1 MMEQFKG
8 VVLVILLGLFA
19 LAGALIPGTQIAY
32 AHEISIAL
40 TLIAVA
46 IGYRIYVH
54 GIRSLIHGNVTAQL
68 FATIAIFISVI
79 AGFVLPQ
86 ASATGTAEAVG
97 YLTASAIVAFII
109 LAGMTTE
116 DYIIHRTRGALEAL
130 IKMTPKT
137 ARVRR
142 DGKEIEV
149 PIDEVK
155 KDEIVLVKPGDNI
168 PVDGTV
174 LSGHSTVNQATITGE
189 SIPVEKTM
197 GDRTFAG
204 TLNEHGALEIKV
216 EKIAEDTTLAHLIDL
231 VEEAQEKKAPI
242 QNIAD
247 RFTTYFLP
255 IMTVV
260 ASSVFAFTYFTI
272 GFDVALSRTVTVLL
286 VACPCAL
293 AIAVPV
299 AVAATIGNAS
309 MNAIII
315 KGGTHIEKL
324 KDVKMVAFDKT
335 GTLTVGEPK
344 VVEVKTFDNYSEADA
359 ITYAAIAEKFS
370 EHPLSKAITTK
381 ATEMN
386 LKIPDPTDFKTIP
399 GQGVDA
405 YYGNK
410 HILIGRKMM
419 APELSEEAGQFIDRV
434 ESEGKT
440 AIPVTLDKKVIGIVV
455 VADTVREKS
464 LEAIQRLKRLGVKT
478 AMLTGDNMRTA
489 KSIAEQVGVDEFH
502 AELLPEQKVD
512 VVKDL
517 MKGSVVAMVGDGVN
531 DAPALATSDVG
542 FAMGAAGS
550 DVAVETA
557 DVALLGD
564 DLTKVEYAI
573 SLSRKA
579 FTRMKGNI
587 VYAFIWNIVA
597 LTIAGAGLLNPIL
610 AVVLAEL
617 GCISVV
623 INSALLLR
631 SKPKT
636 FFPDKRLSAM
646 QRACYKRDP

>member
-1 MMEQFKG
+1 MIEQFKG

-19 LAGALIPGTQIAY
+19 LAGALIPVTQIAY
-32 AHEISIAL
+32 AHEIGIAL

-46 IGYRIYVH
+46 LGYRIYLH
-54 GIRSLIHGNVTAQL
+54 GIRSLFHKNVTAQL

-97 YLTASAIVAFII
+97 YLTAAAIVAFII

-142 DGKEIEV
+142 DGAEIEV
-149 PIDEVK
+149 PISEVK
-155 KDEIVLVKPGDNI
+155 KGEIVLVKPGDNI

-174 LSGHSTVNQATITGE
+174 ISGHSTVNQATITGE
-189 SIPVEKTM
+189 SIPVEKTV

-242 QNIAD
+242 QNVAD

-260 ASSVFAFTYFTI
+260 SSSVFAFTYFTI
-272 GFDVALSRTVTVLL
+272 GFEVALARTVTVLL

-324 KDVKMVAFDKT
+324 KDVKIVAFDKT
-335 GTLTVGEPK
+335 GTLTLGEPK
-344 VVEVKTFDNYSEADA
+344 VVEIKTFSNYSEADT
-359 ITYAAIAEKFS
+359 IKYAAIAEKFS
-370 EHPLSKAITTK
+370 EHPLSKAIIVK
-381 ATEMN
+381 AAEMN
-386 LKIPDPTDFKTIP
+386 LIVPDPTDFKTIP
-399 GQGVDA
+399 GQGVDVHF
-405 YYGNK
+405 GNK
-410 HILIGRKMM
+410 HILIGRKMILT
-419 APELSEEAGQFIDRV
+419 ELSEEANQLMSRV

-440 AIPVTLDKKVIGIVV
+440 AIPVAIDKKVIGVIV
-455 VADTVREKS
+455 VADTVRENS
-464 LEAIQRLKRLGVKT
+464 VEAIQRLKRLGIKT
-478 AMLTGDNMRTA
+478 VMITGDNIRTA
-489 KSIAEQVGVDEFH
+489 KSIAEQTGVDEYR

-512 VVKDL
+512 VIKDL

-631 SKPKT
+631 NKPKP
-636 FFPDKRLSAM
+636 FIQNRK
-646 QRACYKRDP
+646 

>member
-8 VVLVILLGLFA
+8 VVLVMLLGLFA
-19 LAGALIPGTQIAY
+19 LAGVLIPGTQIAY

-46 IGYRIYVH
+46 LGYRIYVH

-149 PIDEVK
+149 PLDEVK

-204 TLNEHGALEIKV
+204 TLNENGALEITV

-272 GFDVALSRTVTVLL
+272 GFDVALARTVTVLL

-359 ITYAAIAEKFS
+359 ITFAAIAEKFS

-381 ATEMN
+381 ATKMN

-419 APELSEEAGQFIDRV
+419 APELSEEVGQFIDRV

-440 AIPVTLDKKVIGIVV
+440 AIPVTLDKEVIGIVV

-631 SKPKT
+631 GKPKP
-636 FFPDKRLSAM
+636 FSQIKG
-646 QRACYKRDP
+646 

>member
-1 MMEQFKG
+1 MREHFKG
-8 VVLVILLGLFA
+8 VILVISLGLFA
-19 LAGALIPGTQIAY
+19 LAGALIPGTQVGY

-46 IGYRIYVH
+46 LGYRIYAH
-54 GIRSLIHGNVTAQL
+54 GVRSLLHGNVTAQL
-68 FATIAIFISVI
+68 FATIAIFISVM
-79 AGFVLPQ
+79 AGLVLPS

-109 LAGMTTE
+109 LAGMTLE
-116 DYIIHRTRGALEAL
+116 EYIIHRTRGVLEKL
-130 IKMTPKT
+130 INMSPTT

-142 DGKEIEV
+142 DGAEVEV

-155 KDEIVLVKPGDNI
+155 LGEIVLVKPGDKI

-174 LSGHSTVNQATITGE
+174 ISGHSAVNQATITGE
-189 SIPVEKTM
+189 SIPIEKTV

-204 TLNEHGALEIKV
+204 TLNEYGALEVKV
-216 EKIAEDTTLAHLIDL
+216 EKIAEDTTLARLIQL

-242 QNIAD
+242 QNVAD

-255 IMTVV
+255 IMAVL
-260 ASSVFAFTYFTI
+260 ASLVFAASYFTI
-272 GFDVALSRTVTVLL
+272 NFDAALARTVTVLL

-293 AIAVPV
+293 SIAVPV

-324 KDVKMVAFDKT
+324 KDVTLVAFDKT
-335 GTLTVGEPK
+335 GTLTIGEPR
-344 VVEVKTFDNYSEADA
+344 VVEIKTFGNYSEADT
-359 ITYAAIAEKFS
+359 IKYAAIAEKFS
-370 EHPLSKAITTK
+370 EHPLSKAITAK
-381 ATEMN
+381 ASELS

-405 YYGNK
+405 HYGNK
-410 HILIGRKMM
+410 HILIGRKMIAM
-419 APELSEEAGQFIDRV
+419 EISEAANQFMSKV
-434 ESEGKT
+434 ENEGKT
-440 AIPVTLDKKVIGIVV
+440 AIPVTLNNNVIGIVV
-455 VADTVREKS
+455 VADTVRKNS

-489 KSIAEQVGVDEFH
+489 KSIAEQIGVDEYH
-502 AELLPEQKVD
+502 AELLPEQKVAYIGEL
-512 VVKDL
+512 K
-517 MKGSVVAMVGDGVN
+517 KGNVVAMVGDGVN
-531 DAPALATSDVG
+531 DAPALANSDVG

-550 DVAVETA
+550 DVAIETA

-564 DLTKVEYAI
+564 DLTKVDYAI

-579 FTRMKGNI
+579 FNRMKGNI
-587 VYAFIWNIVA
+587 VYAFVWNIIA
-597 LTIAGAGLLNPIL
+597 LSLAAFGILNPVL
-610 AVVLAEL
+610 AVVLAEA

-623 INSALLLR
+623 INSALLLL
-631 SKPKT
+631 SKPKA
-636 FFPDKRLSAM
+636 FAKINGQA
-646 QRACYKRDP
+646 K

>member
-1 MMEQFKG
+1 MREHFKG
-8 VVLVILLGLFA
+8 VILVILLGLFA
-19 LAGALIPGTQIAY
+19 LAGALISGTQIAY
-32 AHEISIAL
+32 AHEISIIL

-46 IGYRIYVH
+46 LGYRIYVH
-54 GIRSLIHGNVTAQL
+54 GIRSLLHGNVTAQL

-79 AGFVLPQ
+79 AGLVLPS

-97 YLTASAIVAFII
+97 YLTAAAIVAFII
-109 LAGMTTE
+109 LAGMTLE
-116 DYIIHRTRGALEAL
+116 EYIIHRTRGALEKL
-130 IKMTPKT
+130 ITMSPTT

-142 DGKEIEV
+142 DGAEVEV

-155 KDEIVLVKPGDNI
+155 LGEIVLVKPGDKI

-189 SIPVEKTM
+189 SIPIEKTV

-204 TLNEHGALEIKV
+204 TLNEYGALEVKV
-216 EKIAEDTTLAHLIDL
+216 EKIAEDTTLAHLIQL

-242 QNIAD
+242 QNVAD

-255 IMTVV
+255 IMAVLS
-260 ASSVFAFTYFTI
+260 SSVFLASYFTI
-272 GFDVALSRTVTVLL
+272 NFDVALARTVTVLL

-293 AIAVPV
+293 SIAVPV

-324 KDVKMVAFDKT
+324 KDVTLVAFDKT
-335 GTLTVGEPK
+335 GTLTIGEPR
-344 VVEVKTFDNYSEADA
+344 VVEIKTFGNYSEADT
-359 ITYAAIAEKFS
+359 IKYAAIAEKFS
-370 EHPLSKAITTK
+370 EHPLSKAITAK
-381 ATEMN
+381 ATEMS

-405 YYGNK
+405 HFGNK

-419 APELSEEAGQFIDRV
+419 ETGLSEEANQFMSTV
-434 ESEGKT
+434 ENEGKT
-440 AIPVTLDKKVIGIVV
+440 AIPVALDKNVIGIVV
-455 VADTVREKS
+455 VADTVRKNS

-489 KSIAEQVGVDEFH
+489 KSIAEQVGVDEYH
-502 AELLPEQKVD
+502 AELLPEQKVAIIGEL
-512 VVKDL
+512 K
-517 MKGSVVAMVGDGVN
+517 KGNVVAMVGDGVN
-531 DAPALATSDVG
+531 DAPALANSDVG

-550 DVAVETA
+550 DVAIETA

-579 FTRMKGNI
+579 FNRMKGNI

-597 LTIAGAGLLNPIL
+597 LSLAAFGILNPVL
-610 AVVLAEL
+610 AVVLAEA

-623 INSALLLR
+623 INSALLLL
-631 SKPKT
+631 SKPK
-636 FFPDKRLSAM
+636 PLAKI
-646 QRACYKRDP
+646 KG

>member
-1 MMEQFKG
+1 MREQFKG

-19 LAGALIPGTQIAY
+19 LAGALIPGTKIAY
-32 AHEISIAL
+32 AHEISVVL

-46 IGYRIYVH
+46 LGYRIYSH
-54 GIRSLIHGNVTAQL
+54 GIRSLIHKNITAQL

-79 AGFVLPQ
+79 AGLLIPS

-97 YLTASAIVAFII
+97 YLTAAAIVAFII
-109 LAGMTTE
+109 LAGMTLE

-142 DGKEIEV
+142 DGEEVQV
-149 PIDEVK
+149 PIEEVK
-155 KDEIVLVKPGDNI
+155 KGEIVLVKPGDNI
-168 PVDGTV
+168 PVDGIV
-174 LSGHSTVNQATITGE
+174 ISGHSTANQATITGE
-189 SIPVEKTM
+189 SIPVEKTV

-204 TLNEHGALEIKV
+204 TLNENGALEIKV
-216 EKIAEDTTLAHLIDL
+216 EKVAEDTTLAHLIQL

-255 IMTVV
+255 IMTIVS
-260 ASSVFAFTYFTI
+260 SSVFVVSYFTL
-272 GFDVALSRTVTVLL
+272 GFDVALARTVTVLL

-293 AIAVPV
+293 SIAVPV

-324 KDVKMVAFDKT
+324 KDVTLVAFDKT
-335 GTLTVGEPK
+335 GTLTIGEPK
-344 VVEVKTFDNYSEADA
+344 VVEVKTFENFSEAD
-359 ITYAAIAEKFS
+359 IIKYAAIAEKFS
-370 EHPLSKAITTK
+370 EHPLSKAIIAK

-405 YYGNK
+405 HFGNK
-410 HILIGRKMM
+410 HILIGRKMTETM
-419 APELSEEAGQFIDRV
+419 ISVEANQLMSKV

-440 AIPVTLDKKVIGIVV
+440 AIPVALDKNVIGIIV
-455 VADTVREKS
+455 VADTVRANS
-464 LEAIQRLKRLGVKT
+464 LEAIKRLKGLGIKT

-489 KSIAEQVGVDEFH
+489 KSIADQVGVDEYH
-502 AELLPEQKVD
+502 AELLPEEKVAYIGEL
-512 VVKDL
+512 K
-517 MKGSVVAMVGDGVN
+517 KGNVVAMVGDGVN
-531 DAPALATSDVG
+531 DAPALANSDVG

-550 DVAVETA
+550 DVAIETA

-573 SLSRKA
+573 RLSRKA
-579 FTRMKGNI
+579 FNRMKGNI

-597 LTIAGAGLLNPIL
+597 LSLAAFGILNPVL
-610 AVVLAEL
+610 AVVLAEA

-623 INSALLLR
+623 INSALLLL
-631 SKPKT
+631 SKPKAFVKINGQT
-636 FFPDKRLSAM
+636 K
-646 QRACYKRDP
+646 

>member
-1 MMEQFKG
+1 MIEQFKG

-46 IGYRIYVH
+46 LGYRIYLH
-54 GIRSLIHGNVTAQL
+54 GIRSLFHKNVTAQL

-97 YLTASAIVAFII
+97 YLTAAAIVAFII

-149 PIDEVK
+149 SIGEVK
-155 KDEIVLVKPGDNI
+155 KGEIVLVKPGDNI

-174 LSGHSTVNQATITGE
+174 ISGHSTVNQATITGE
-189 SIPVEKTM
+189 SIPVEKTV

-242 QNIAD
+242 QNVAD

-260 ASSVFAFTYFTI
+260 SSSVFAFTYFTI
-272 GFDVALSRTVTVLL
+272 GFDVALARTVTVLL

-324 KDVKMVAFDKT
+324 KDVKIVAFDKT
-335 GTLTVGEPK
+335 GTLTLGEPK
-344 VVEVKTFDNYSEADA
+344 VVEIKTFGNYPEADT
-359 ITYAAIAEKFS
+359 IKYAAIAEKFS
-370 EHPLSKAITTK
+370 EHPLSKAIIAK
-381 ATEMN
+381 AAEMN
-386 LKIPDPTDFKTIP
+386 LKVPDPTDFKTIP

-405 YYGNK
+405 HFGNK

-419 APELSEEAGQFIDRV
+419 ETELSEEANQLMSRV

-440 AIPVTLDKKVIGIVV
+440 AIPVAIDKKVIGVIV
-455 VADTVREKS
+455 VADTVRENS
-464 LEAIQRLKRLGVKT
+464 IEAIQRLKRLGIKT
-478 AMLTGDNMRTA
+478 VMITGDNIRTA
-489 KSIAEQVGVDEFH
+489 KSIAEQTDVDEYR

-512 VVKDL
+512 VIKEL

-631 SKPKT
+631 NKPKP
-636 FFPDKRLSAM
+636 FIQIKE
-646 QRACYKRDP
+646 

>member
-1 MMEQFKG
+1 MREHFKG
-8 VVLVILLGLFA
+8 VILVILLGLFA
-19 LAGALIPGTQIAY
+19 LAGALISGIQVAY
-32 AHEISIAL
+32 VHEISIVL

-46 IGYRIYVH
+46 LGYRIYLH
-54 GIRSLIHGNVTAQL
+54 GIRSLRHGNVTAQL

-79 AGFVLPQ
+79 AGLVLPS

-97 YLTASAIVAFII
+97 YLTAAAIVAFII
-109 LAGMTTE
+109 LAGMTLE
-116 DYIIHRTRGALEAL
+116 DYIIHRTRGALEKL
-130 IKMTPKT
+130 INMSPTT
-137 ARVRR
+137 ARIRR
-142 DGKEIEV
+142 DGAEVEI

-155 KDEIVLVKPGDNI
+155 LGEIVLVKPGDKI

-174 LSGHSTVNQATITGE
+174 ISGHSTVNQATITGE
-189 SIPVEKTM
+189 SIPVEKTV

-216 EKIAEDTTLAHLIDL
+216 EKIAEDTTLAHLIQL

-242 QNIAD
+242 QNVAD

-255 IMTVV
+255 IMAVL
-260 ASSVFAFTYFTI
+260 ASSVFAVSYFTI
-272 GFDVALSRTVTVLL
+272 GFELALSRTVTVLL

-293 AIAVPV
+293 SIAVPV

-324 KDVKMVAFDKT
+324 KDVTLVAFDKT
-335 GTLTVGEPK
+335 GTLTVGEPR
-344 VVEVKTFDNYSEADA
+344 VVEIKTFGNYSEAD
-359 ITYAAIAEKFS
+359 IIKYAAIAEKFS
-370 EHPLSKAITTK
+370 EHPLSKAIIAK
-381 ATEMN
+381 ATEMSM
-386 LKIPDPTDFKTIP
+386 KIPDPTDFKTIP
-399 GQGVDA
+399 GHGVDA
-405 YYGNK
+405 HYGNK

-419 APELSEEAGQFIDRV
+419 ETELSEEANQLMSRV

-440 AIPVTLDKKVIGIVV
+440 AIPVALDGNVIGIVV
-455 VADTVREKS
+455 VADTVRENS
-464 LEAIQRLKRLGVKT
+464 LEAILRLKRLGVKT
-478 AMLTGDNMRTA
+478 VMLTGDNMRTA
-489 KSIAEQVGVDEFH
+489 KSIAEQVGVDEYH
-502 AELLPEQKVD
+502 AELLPEQKVAAISEL
-512 VVKDL
+512 K
-517 MKGSVVAMVGDGVN
+517 KGNVVAMVGDGVN
-531 DAPALATSDVG
+531 DAPALANSDVG

-550 DVAVETA
+550 DVAIETA

-579 FTRMKGNI
+579 FNRMKGNI

-597 LTIAGAGLLNPIL
+597 LSLAAFGILNPVL
-610 AVVLAEL
+610 AVVLAEA

-623 INSALLLR
+623 INSALLLL
-631 SKPKT
+631 SKPK
-636 FFPDKRLSAM
+636 PLAKI
-646 QRACYKRDP
+646 KG